1 MVECAW
7 YRVTIVVKDG
17 ASTTHEDVVAETA
30 KVTGLPPTHIEVVT
44 ICKSCE
50 EGVTIVLELRGGHAE
65 EGAAGAAVKCP
76 VAGLNGLLAYHD
88 IKDNYIPL
96 ATRIDFSDPDPT
108 RNVTGNATTEKK

>member
-1 MVECAW
+1 M
-7 YRVTIVVKDG
+7 VVKDG
-17 ASTTHEDVVAETA
+17 ASTVHKDVVAETA

-50 EGVTIVLELRGGHAE
+50 EGVTIVLELRGGHA
-65 EGAAGAAVKCP
+65 AGAAVKCP

-88 IKDNYIPL
+88 IKESYTPL

-108 RNVTGNATTEKK
+108 KNVTGNSTTEKE

>member
-1 MVECAW
+1 M
-7 YRVTIVVKDG
+7 VVKDG
-17 ASTTHEDVVAETA
+17 ASTVHKDVVAETA

-44 ICKSCE
+44 ICRSCE

-65 EGAAGAAVKCP
+65 EGAAAGAGGAGGAAVKCP

-88 IKDNYIPL
+88 IKESYTPL

-108 RNVTGNATTEKK
+108 KNVTGNATTEKE